1 MTLLLTLIYLLVFRA
16 SGLISLGICLLLV
29 GLLQIA
35 FSLVGWDWITK
46 TIGDFVG
53 GSGEAKS
60 IAPVI
65 IDLVSVIL
73 GAMKTVMGNIS
84 IGFLI
89 SGGVLIVFGIVG
101 KIRHSALIPKEA
113 K

>member
-1 MTLLLTLIYLLVFRA
+1 
-16 SGLISLGICLLLV
+16 
-29 GLLQIA
+29 
-35 FSLVGWDWITK
+35 
-46 TIGDFVG
+46 G

-60 IAPVI
+60 IAPAI

-89 SGGVLIVFGIVG
+89 SGGVLLVMGIVG
-101 KIRHSALIPKEA
+101 KIHRSALIPKDA

>member
-1 MTLLLTLIYLLVFRA
+1 
-16 SGLISLGICLLLV
+16 
-29 GLLQIA
+29 
-35 FSLVGWDWITK
+35 VGWDWITK

-60 IAPVI
+60 IAPII

-89 SGGVLIVFGIVG
+89 SGGVLLVLGIIG
-101 KIRHSALIPKEA
+101 KIHRSPLIPKDVR
-113 K
+113 